1 MIISLPCTEEEFKQ
15 TKSGKVLRPGAI
27 SSRVQNLSLKQKSRK
42 MKLIQ
47 KEAKLTPKR
56 RFKATKG
63 LQNKGAAVQKRT
75 LTVKHQTL
83 MS

>member
-1 MIISLPCTEEEFKQ
+1 
-15 TKSGKVLRPGAI
+15 
-27 SSRVQNLSLKQKSRK
+27 

-75 LTVKHQTL
+75 LTVKPQTL